1 MDFTMASIELMVN
14 VLLDKQKN
22 TIIEETQKLLKEQ
35 EKSFTAITTA
45 NIKII
50 TGRFD
55 KLKSDILN
63 NSAKIA
69 TITNALETSNQKIL
83 LLETE
88 LNKIKKFIHV
98 NDEIVALK
106 FEIVKE
112 KTKKVSS
119 QVKDKSTVNKINK
132 KLREIEDRSR
142 RNNLRING
150 IKESEHETWVESE
163 LKVLKLF
170 EETLEIKEVK
180 IERAHRTGPR
190 GENKNRTIVLKL
202 LNYKDKTDIMKRSVK
217 LKGMNFYINEDF
229 CFETV
234 QIRKDLKNKMFKQR
248 ELGKHAFISYDKL
261 IVREYGLKRKLT
273 QKIAKNNI
281 EEALNIFNIICV
293 TETWCSSDEAKSNSN
308 LHLPGFYFVPL
319 ARKTK
324 KRGGGVLFYVSEKMR
339 FINRPDVSISD
350 ADKEPMDIHYD
361 HDYALPVVPVSV
373 SLEKDLKILQNT
385 PKRIL
390 KKPLLLKHRKRL
402 LSKFS
407 LIPQAEFTWNRLSH
421 SDRLIKFY
429 TGCTKKVFM
438 FLVSKGKKKYENVCY
453 YKGKPSQSFKF
464 RSENKKKPGNKRT
477 LTIEDEILLM
487 CMKLRLDLAIQDLA
501 FRFSI
506 SNSQCSSILTTWIT
520 YFGNELK
527 PLLLWP
533 TGKLH
538 NVEGIIDCTE
548 QKIQKPSNAK
558 AQYQTFS
565 TYKSCNT
572 LKKLVVT
579 TKTGSFSFIS
589 KAYGGQASDR
599 HITEDCNVINMFSEG
614 SVCLADKGFN
624 IQDLLLKKK
633 VVLVCP
639 PFKKKGLHFTRT
651 KVLSAKEIAR
661 SRVHVERSI
670 RRLKEFNICKNELSL
685 TMLDLIN
692 YIYIICGAL
701 SNLQPSIVK
710 GVI

>member
-1 MDFTMASIELMVN
+1 MGGGDHCVVQNCNNDRRYPNKYVIKDHINSFNGSLQLKFWRCKDAKMLPKWNSKIGLFRSHFRVSLNSPVGSNHFKMGRPTNIYPYPTEYLNGYDNEL
-14 VLLDKQKN
+14 KN
-22 TIIEETQKLLKEQ
+22 RKSPLKR
-35 EKSFTAITTA
+35 S
-45 NIKII
+45 
-50 TGRFD
+50 
-55 KLKSDILN
+55 S
-63 NSAKIA
+63 
-69 TITNALETSNQKIL
+69 
-83 LLETE
+83 E
-88 LNKIKKFIHV
+88 LNKKKF
-98 NDEIVALK
+98 VAKLSDNHYQN
-106 FEIVKE
+106 EYNHDQNI
-112 KTKKVSS
+112 
-119 QVKDKSTVNKINK
+119 INH
-132 KLREIEDRSR
+132 D
-142 RNNLRING
+142 
-150 IKESEHETWVESE
+150 
-163 LKVLKLF
+163 
-170 EETLEIKEVK
+170 
-180 IERAHRTGPR
+180 
-190 GENKNRTIVLKL
+190 
-202 LNYKDKTDIMKRSVK
+202 
-217 LKGMNFYINEDF
+217 
-229 CFETV
+229 
-234 QIRKDLKNKMFKQR
+234 
-248 ELGKHAFISYDKL
+248 
-261 IVREYGLKRKLT
+261 
-273 QKIAKNNI
+273 KNNDYHHQN
-281 EEALNIFNIICV
+281 EN
-293 TETWCSSDEAKSNSN
+293 TQ
-308 LHLPGFYFVPL
+308 
-319 ARKTK
+319 
-324 KRGGGVLFYVSEKMR
+324 
-339 FINRPDVSISD
+339 
-350 ADKEPMDIHYD
+350 PMDIHYD

-624 IQDLLLKKK
+624 IQELLLKKK

-670 RRLKEFNICKNELSL
+670 RRLKEFKICKNELSL
-685 TMLDLIN
+685 TMLNLID

-701 SNLQPSIVK
+701 SNLQPSIL
-710 GVI
+710 GSE

>member
-1 MDFTMASIELMVN
+1 MGRPTNIYPYPTEYLNGYDNEL
-14 VLLDKQKN
+14 KN
-22 TIIEETQKLLKEQ
+22 RKSPLKR
-35 EKSFTAITTA
+35 S
-45 NIKII
+45 
-50 TGRFD
+50 
-55 KLKSDILN
+55 S
-63 NSAKIA
+63 
-69 TITNALETSNQKIL
+69 
-83 LLETE
+83 E
-88 LNKIKKFIHV
+88 LNKKKF
-98 NDEIVALK
+98 VAKLSDNHYQN
-106 FEIVKE
+106 EYNHDQNI
-112 KTKKVSS
+112 
-119 QVKDKSTVNKINK
+119 INH
-132 KLREIEDRSR
+132 D
-142 RNNLRING
+142 
-150 IKESEHETWVESE
+150 
-163 LKVLKLF
+163 
-170 EETLEIKEVK
+170 
-180 IERAHRTGPR
+180 
-190 GENKNRTIVLKL
+190 
-202 LNYKDKTDIMKRSVK
+202 
-217 LKGMNFYINEDF
+217 
-229 CFETV
+229 
-234 QIRKDLKNKMFKQR
+234 
-248 ELGKHAFISYDKL
+248 
-261 IVREYGLKRKLT
+261 
-273 QKIAKNNI
+273 KNNDYHHQN
-281 EEALNIFNIICV
+281 EN
-293 TETWCSSDEAKSNSN
+293 T
-308 LHLPGFYFVPL
+308 H
-319 ARKTK
+319 
-324 KRGGGVLFYVSEKMR
+324 
-339 FINRPDVSISD
+339 
-350 ADKEPMDIHYD
+350 PMDIHYD

-385 PKRIL
+385 PNRIL

-407 LIPQAEFTWNRLSH
+407 LIPQAEFTWN
-421 SDRLIKFY
+421 
-429 TGCTKKVFM
+429 
-438 FLVSKGKKKYENVCY
+438 
-453 YKGKPSQSFKF
+453 

-506 SNSQCSSILTTWIT
+506 SNSQCSSILTTSIT

-533 TGKLH
+533 TKEANLLYKARHFSGKLH
-538 NVEGIIDCTE
+538 NIEGIIDCTE

-639 PFKKKGLHFTRT
+639 PFKKKGLHFTRA
-651 KVLSAKEIAR
+651 KALSAKEIAR
-661 SRVHVERSI
+661 SRIHVERSI
-670 RRLKEFNICKNELSL
+670 RRLKEFKICKNELSL
-685 TMLDLIN
+685 TMLDLID

-710 GVI
+710 EFI